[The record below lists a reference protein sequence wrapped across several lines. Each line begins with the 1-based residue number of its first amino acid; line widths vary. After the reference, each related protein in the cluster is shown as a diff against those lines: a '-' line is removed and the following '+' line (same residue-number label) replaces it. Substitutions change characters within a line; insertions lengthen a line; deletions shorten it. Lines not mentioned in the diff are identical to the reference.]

1 LTLEQVEPLR
11 AAIFQKKLIKKK
23 YTQELMNPI
32 VSFRR
37 GASHA
42 EFTSTIKLGT
52 GIDVVRNFL
61 HKTAS
66 NAMMPDP
73 GSGVESAEK

>member
-1 LTLEQVEPLR
+1 
-11 AAIFQKKLIKKK
+11 
-23 YTQELMNPI
+23 MNPI

>member
-1 LTLEQVEPLR
+1 VEPLR
-11 AAIFQKKLIKKK
+11 AAHISKEAYQKK
-23 YTQELMNPI
+23 YTPDLMNPI

-42 EFTSTIKLGT
+42 EFTSTIKPGA

-61 HKTAS
+61 HKDREQRHDA
-66 NAMMPDP
+66 
-73 GSGVESAEK
+73 